1 MADLEHLRTDRQD
14 GVLTITLDRPKAN
27 AFNNAMIDEL
37 MGVLKEAGR
46 DKSVRCVLITGSG
59 KMFSAGQDVSAF
71 GGEDVSFREHLG
83 RTYNRLIL
91 RMRRLEKPILAAI
104 NGPAAGA
111 ALGIALAAD
120 LRLAG
125 ESAKFV
131 FGFTGIGLT
140 TDSGTSLTLPLLV
153 GLTRAAEIA
162 FTNEPV
168 SAQEA
173 RMMGL
178 VNDVV
183 ADEELMEAAGS
194 LAAELAEGP
203 TAAIGLTKRAFNKAH
218 LGDLEA
224 VLDYE
229 AHLQEIAG
237 DTEDHHEGLGA
248 FREKRP
254 PKFQG
259 K

>member
-1 MADLEHLRTDRQD
+1 MADLEHLQTDVQD
-14 GVLTITLDRPKAN
+14 GVFTITLDRPKAN
-27 AFNNAMIDEL
+27 AFNNEMIDEL
-37 MGVLKEAGR
+37 MGALKEAGR
-46 DKSVRCVLITGSG
+46 DENVRCVLLTGSG

-71 GGEDVSFREHLG
+71 SGEEVSFREHLG
-83 RTYNRLIL
+83 STYNRLIL
-91 RMRRLEKPILAAI
+91 RMRRLEKPILAAV

-120 LRLAG
+120 LRIAG

-168 SAQEA
+168 SAEEA
-173 RMMGL
+173 KSMGL

-183 ADEELMEAAGS
+183 PDEDLMAAAQA
-194 LAAELAEGP
+194 LAAELAQGP

-237 DTEDHHEGLGA
+237 GSADHQEGLAA

-254 PKFQG
+254 PEFEG